1 MYIDTLILSICKILI
16 CIYTHTYTSLPIEL
30 EPLNNS
36 LDQHTAP
43 RILKTHNKIPK
54 KYLL

>member
-1 MYIDTLILSICKILI
+1 MYIDTLILSICKIFI
-16 CIYTHTYTSLPIEL
+16 CIDTHTYTSLPIES

-36 LDQHTAP
+36 LDQHTAS